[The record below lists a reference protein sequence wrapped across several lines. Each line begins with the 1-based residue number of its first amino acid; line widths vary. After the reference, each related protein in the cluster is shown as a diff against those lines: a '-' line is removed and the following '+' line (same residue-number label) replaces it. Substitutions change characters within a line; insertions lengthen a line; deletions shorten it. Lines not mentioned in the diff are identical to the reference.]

1 MHCKGDRDEGKIVA
15 LAAFSLLWSASC
27 SGPRCTGL
35 QEPSHAVLVDGGSS
49 SSSSAAAN
57 PATHLLPRARRRRPG
72 SRQSTAAWRST
83 PRVALVAPPRVRR
96 RQRDLHCDAP
106 PPPARRHRP
115 VSRPLAAAWRSLRL
129 LLHELGSGGGAFT
142 PTPTSSRSVAPVWL
156 APVDGCLAKP
166 SAAPPRAC
174 RQRRGFHPDPHLLA
188 LGNTGLARRRRWWPG
203 GAPSRST
210 RGHKGSLVASLVRN
224 DGSPQ
229 LPAHGAHRRQRR
241 PPAACSPQPPPPR
254 IPLRRPCDCS
264 PASGSACG
272 GYLRSVERERAPNFV
287 ARRCRR

>member
-35 QEPSHAVLVDGGSS
+35 QEPSHAVLLDGGSS

-96 RQRDLHCDAP
+96 RRRDLHCDAP

-156 APVDGCLAKP
+156 AVVDGGLAEH
-166 SAAPPRAC
+166 PRAPLVDT
-174 RQRRGFHPDPHLLA
+174 RA
-188 LGNTGLARRRRWWPG
+188 RWWP
-203 GAPSRST
+203 PWCVT
-210 RGHKGSLVASLVRN
+210 M
-224 DGSPQ
+224 GSPQ